1 MWLSLIDWNTEY
13 YYVWT
18 DATCEFKEW
27 WICRSRG
34 FIWHALKYCWADNG
48 IRNPRCHPTSEG
60 SRILQLK
67 ISATMSDVA
76 LKKFCWCYKKKN
88 KALGGKFTTIITL
101 EYECYMSAKYLEI
114 AAVFLCTYLFVFFFL
129 SPKIITLTISTVFFR
144 SAFIQS
150 QNKFG
155 LIAAPVPASYS
166 FSAQR
171 LLGWERRNHLP
182 PLPLHHISLV
192 IAPQKSCPLKQR

>member
-1 MWLSLIDWNTEY
+1 MGIISVSQLSFFSLFFFDGVWLSLIDWNTEY

-76 LKKFCWCYKKKN
+76 LKKFCWCYKKK
-88 KALGGKFTTIITL
+88 KQGLGGKIHNNNHIRIWVLYVSKVSGDCCCFSL
-101 EYECYMSAKYLEI
+101 H
-114 AAVFLCTYLFVFFFL
+114 VFICFL
-129 SPKIITLTISTVFFR
+129 LSLTENHHLDYFHC
-144 SAFIQS
+144 
-150 QNKFG
+150 
-155 LIAAPVPASYS
+155 
-166 FSAQR
+166 
-171 LLGWERRNHLP
+171 LLQ
-182 PLPLHHISLV
+182 ISLYTV
-192 IAPQKSCPLKQR
+192 TE